1 MGAGIFLYRGAG
13 GGGGKCK
20 RCTMSKRKWWQPPR
34 RFEDRQNERKI
45 SWLELFYDL
54 VYVACIGQIT
64 SHIATHM
71 DGEDIGYAVLF
82 FVFIYWS
89 WINGTQYY
97 ELHGNDTI
105 RTRWFVFIQMLAIG
119 AVAISVP
126 AAFRG
131 NSFSFTVSFLVIQGV
146 IIYLN

>member
-1 MGAGIFLYRGAG
+1 
-13 GGGGKCK
+13 
-20 RCTMSKRKWWQPPR
+20 MSKRKWWQPPR

-45 SWLELFYDL
+45 SWLELFFDL

-71 DGEDIGYAVLF
+71 DGEDIGYAILF

-105 RTRWFVFIQMLAIG
+105 RTRWFVFIQMLHEHRL
-119 AVAISVP
+119 P
-126 AAFRG
+126 PLKHLFRHDK
-131 NSFSFTVSFLVIQGV
+131 
-146 IIYLN
+146 